1 MIELL
6 SIVQIFMLVNPLTSL
21 PLLIQAYKQN
31 FSMKEIAYK
40 SVLLALGIALFFVIF
55 GNIIFDI
62 FNISVTSLRIA
73 GGIIIFLLGLEMTRE
88 KESVDREIT
97 QHDAVISILATP
109 MLTGPATI
117 SYLILSTLEKGMTT
131 MLVNVVLSFVLVA
144 VVFISMAVLIPRINV
159 KYVGFVSKVLGL
171 FLAAL
176 GVEMVMMGIKA
187 AALI

>member
-6 SIVQIFMLVNPLTSL
+6 VIVQIFMLVNPLTSL
-21 PLLIQAYKQN
+21 PLLIQAYKQK
-31 FSMKEIAYK
+31 FDMKEIGYK
-40 SVLLALGIALFFVIF
+40 SVLLAFGVALFFVIF
-55 GNIIFDI
+55 GNVIFQI

-88 KESVDREIT
+88 KESVDKEIT

-117 SYLILSTLEKGMTT
+117 SYIILTTLEKGVLPVM
-131 MLVNVVLSFVLVA
+131 VNLSLSFVLVA
-144 VVFISMAVLIPRINV
+144 AVFIGMALLIPRVNV
-159 KYVGFVSKVLGL
+159 KYISFVSKVLGL

-176 GVEMVMMGIKA
+176 GVEMVLMGIKA
-187 AALI
+187 AALF